1 VIFERSSLCESRCD
15 GLLTLCRSAK
25 KLATSSMKIAGRDI
39 DATFLPLACD
49 IDRKV
54 AATER

>member
-1 VIFERSSLCESRCD
+1 VIFDRPALCESSHD

-25 KLATSSMKIAGRDI
+25 HLATSSMKIAGCEI
-39 DATFLPLACD
+39 DATFLPLASD